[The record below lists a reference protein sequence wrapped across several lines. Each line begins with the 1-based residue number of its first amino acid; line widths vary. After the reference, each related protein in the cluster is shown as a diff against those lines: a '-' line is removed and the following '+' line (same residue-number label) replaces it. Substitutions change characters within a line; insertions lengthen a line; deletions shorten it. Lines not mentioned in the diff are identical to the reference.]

1 MLLARHIVSKQAAP
15 GLTPKKR
22 RPAPDGMDGQIRN
35 PGDGGTPPDPKDDDA
50 HKRQSR
56 NLNAQKSSTS
66 LESSATSSGSE
77 AESGSRGSPVVELMP
92 DVLGHRPAFDSP
104 IAAFYAWRWIATD
117 LMEVAIP
124 ASYWPSFF
132 TAAVAR
138 RPTGGA
144 GPASPLRARGR
155 SRTSTGQAPCFCG
168 LSSGQGCA
176 PRIPPYRRRDCHLR
190 RRAPA
195 ARGAGPAPPL
205 RARGRSSTSTGPAP
219 CSCGLSSGQGQCAQF
234 AGGLT
239 SSAGPASCPCDP
251 SSGQG
256 VAP

>member
-1 MLLARHIVSKQAAP
+1 MLAGLALLHTHHLNPQPPIAALSIAQQQSLATALELDFQAIGSDASWPMLLARHIVSKQAAP

-66 LESSATSSGSE
+66 LESSATSSGIE

-117 LMEVAIP
+117 LMEVAIQ

-138 RPTGGA
+138 LPTGGA
-144 GPASPLRARGR
+144 GPASPLRARG
-155 SRTSTGQAPCFCG
+155 
-168 LSSGQGCA
+168 
-176 PRIPPYRRRDCHLR
+176 
-190 RRAPA
+190 
-195 ARGAGPAPPL
+195 
-205 RARGRSSTSTGPAP
+205 
-219 CSCGLSSGQGQCAQF
+219 
-234 AGGLT
+234 
-239 SSAGPASCPCDP
+239 
-251 SSGQG
+251 
-256 VAP
+256 